1 MPVEPEAMARARK
14 TQPDAFAAAYPNIAD
29 WVLGG
34 GWIEVGHTD
43 YTRSFVRALDDGGMV
58 FEGNHSYPTLDAAL
72 KALDVGINAWRE
84 ENG

>member
-1 MPVEPEAMARARK
+1 MAKAKR
-14 TQPDAFAAAYPNIAD
+14 TQLASLAEAYPNIAD
-29 WVLGG
+29 WILGG

-43 YTRSFVRALDDGGMV
+43 YTRSFVRALDGGGMV

-72 KALDVGINAWRE
+72 KALDVGINAWLE